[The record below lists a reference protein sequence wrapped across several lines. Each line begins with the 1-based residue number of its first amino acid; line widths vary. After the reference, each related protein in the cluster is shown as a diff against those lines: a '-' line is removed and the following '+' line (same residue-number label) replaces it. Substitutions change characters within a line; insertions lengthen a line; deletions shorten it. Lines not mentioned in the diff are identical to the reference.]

1 MKRTGRIL
9 VARPGSRV
17 DAYCYRICERMMK
30 VKHEEMNRKANNIG
44 CRVHDVIADGDVLDR
59 GLGLWNIP
67 SLLILGLSTPLALE
81 QRATSRS
88 SRPFLISVHALPGA
102 E

>member
-1 MKRTGRIL
+1 MKRTGQIL

-17 DAYCYRICERMMK
+17 DAYCYRICGRMMK

-44 CRVHDVIADGDVLDR
+44 CRVRDVIADGDMLDH

-67 SLLILGLSTPLALE
+67 LLPILGLSTPLAPE

-88 SRPFLISVHALPGA
+88 GRPFLISVHALPGA

>member
-9 VARPGSRV
+9 VTHPGFRV
-17 DAYCYRICERMMK
+17 DAYVTEWAREMMK
-30 VKHEEMNRKANNIG
+30 VKREEMNREANKIG
-44 CRVHDVIADGDVLDR
+44 HRVCDVIADGDMLDH

-67 SLLILGLSTPLALE
+67 SLLILGLSTPLAPE
-81 QRATSRS
+81 QRATGRS
-88 SRPFLISVHALPGA
+88 GWPFLISVHVLPGA